1 MVVTKGVEYYFKFDI
16 YCESCIAMDAK
27 WKSTKNRT
35 VQRCIPSKVIRTI
48 RRNSIFSLTK
58 IKV

>member
-16 YCESCIAMDAK
+16 YCESFIAMDAK

-35 VQRCIPSKVIRTI
+35 VQRCIPSKLIRAI
-48 RRNSIFSLTK
+48 RRNSFFSLTK